1 MNKNPG
7 YDHVCDAVSKSN
19 KSEIFEPTALSSRQH
34 TFENMPVLCPPCFK
48 LNIFCLNTDAVLFF
62 VHEKDRKPRMK
73 VLISIDSNFSN

>member
-48 LNIFCLNTDAVLFF
+48 LNIFCLNTNTVLCSVFCT
-62 VHEKDRKPRMK
+62 RKRPKAQNEGSYLNRQ
-73 VLISIDSNFSN
+73 